1 MSLPT
6 NTIALGIR
14 AALLAFT
21 FCLFI
26 CSCVALGKLDFW
38 HGRTGVSLVTSLF
51 GFIYYIPTVLPPV
64 ARLLSPATA
73 LAGDA
78 WLFLW
83 WIIAVGVLGDS
94 FGGDFSCGWYSDS
107 VESGCQA
114 GKAGLAF
121 AVLGFVTSIATLV
134 IIGYFSFYKSYKDH
148 GKAGI
153 LQKGSLSSGAI
164 FLNGSDGP
172 VAPTAPADVEAVG
185 ASSGQE
191 DVVDHKDVDSQPTEH
206 SPAGSRHS
214 QDLATK

>member
-1 MSLPT
+1 MNLPT
-6 NTIALGIR
+6 DTIALGLR

-38 HGRTGVSLVTSLF
+38 HGRTGVSLVTSLL

-78 WLFLW
+78 WMFIW
-83 WIIAVGVLGDS
+83 WIIAVGVLGDR
-94 FGGDFSCGWYSDS
+94 FGDDLSCDWFSNSS
-107 VESGCQA
+107 KTGCHA

-134 IIGYFSFYKSYKDH
+134 IIGYFSFYKSYKAN

-153 LQKGSLSSGAI
+153 LQKGTLSSGAI
-164 FLNGSDGP
+164 FLNDSSEP
-172 VAPTAPADVEAVG
+172 LAPTQNADVEAVG

-191 DVVDHKDVDSQPTEH
+191 DAVDQKDVDSQPTEH